1 MKKQLNGNTDDMGR
15 VFWLPGRVGFPGTV
29 RAIFILSIHF
39 HSCSLVNKLLN
50 YSSSLRRTEQKAGE
64 RLDETRSESGY
75 GTMETPPP
83 PPPPPCLPRQLSL
96 PSWINN
102 DLFDPLHQHSLTW
115 LMGKS
120 CVCVFLLVNTLMKCC
135 PWKGHTCQQGHNFRC
150 WNSCVLK

>member
-1 MKKQLNGNTDDMGR
+1 
-15 VFWLPGRVGFPGTV
+15 
-29 RAIFILSIHF
+29 
-39 HSCSLVNKLLN
+39 
-50 YSSSLRRTEQKAGE
+50 
-64 RLDETRSESGY
+64 
-75 GTMETPPP
+75 METLMTWGGSSGCRVEFVSPGLSVLSLSSPSISTLVLWWINCWIIHQVSGEQNRRQASVWMKHARNRVMAQWRPPH
-83 PPPPPCLPRQLSL
+83 PPPPCLPRQLSL

-102 DLFDPLHQHSLTW
+102 DLFDPLHQHNLMW